1 MPGTSSLDEPARKA
15 SLEIARTLEAPV
27 IDPRFIL
34 TLAAGLL
41 LLLNGLT
48 SGHRNPTADSPNP
61 DSDVAPPEA

>member
-1 MPGTSSLDEPARKA
+1 
-15 SLEIARTLEAPV
+15 V

-48 SGHRNPTADSPNP
+48 AGQQNPTEAPKAEA
-61 DSDVAPPEA
+61 DVAPPDA

>member
-1 MPGTSSLDEPARKA
+1 MPGPSSLDEPLAPQFPAPPTGK
-15 SLEIARTLEAPV
+15 RTHV

-48 SGHRNPTADSPNP
+48 AGQQSPIDPPKADA
-61 DSDVAPPEA
+61 DVAPPDA